1 MRTSGRPWGMAR
13 WKGPSFVAP
22 AAAALGL
29 SLALSLGTYGL
40 AAARGSAPQPA
51 AATAAGSSAGREL
64 SDATAKIRSGDFAG
78 GAEIL
83 ERVVAREPSN
93 DVAWRFLGFAYL
105 KAHNFP
111 KARAAYERLLRLVP
125 DSPQA
130 LYNLG
135 VVAALDGDREAAF
148 RWLGKAR
155 ATGKL
160 DMTAIQA
167 DEDLKTLASDP
178 RFAGLLPGPE
188 EFGHPF
194 VEETRVLREWD
205 GDAMGDQFGWIARPI
220 GDVDGDG
227 VPDVVTSA
235 PGCAKGGEDAGRV
248 YVYSTKTG
256 RLLWTADGGARDELG
271 TGVEGAGDVNRD
283 GVPDVLASAPGGGRA
298 YVYSGRDGRVL
309 LTLAAENKDD
319 VFGRHV
325 APAGDVDGDGYDDV
339 LIGAPGNGAGGK
351 EAGRAYV
358 FSGRDGHR
366 LAVWTGEREGDHFG
380 SAVASG
386 ANGARRWIVVGAPAG
401 GPRKTGRVY
410 LYDGVSAKP
419 AFVFDSDETGAA
431 LGYMFLSVPGDLDGD
446 GVADVYATDF
456 TNSAKGPSTGR
467 AYVYSGKT
475 GRTLLTLTGETA
487 GEGFGIGPAIAG
499 DVDGDGT
506 PDLIVGA
513 WQYGG
518 AAVSGGRAYLFSG
531 RDGRLLKTFT
541 CRVPGDTFGF
551 DAVGMGDVDG
561 DGTIDLLV
569 TSAWSGIR
577 GNHSGRMF
585 LISSGVSRKTH

>member
-1 MRTSGRPWGMAR
+1 MRTSGRS
-13 WKGPSFVAP
+13 WKTRRPEVAGAF
-22 AAAALGL
+22 AA
-29 SLALSLGTYGL
+29 LALSAAPLGTAFL
-40 AAARGSAPQPA
+40 PA
-51 AATAAGSSAGREL
+51 AHATAQQTPTAPASSTGRDL
-64 SDATAKIRSGDFAG
+64 SAATGKIRAGDFAG
-78 GAEIL
+78 AAEIL
-83 ERVVAREPSN
+83 ERVVAREPAN
-93 DVAWRFLGFAYL
+93 DAAWRFLGFAYL
-105 KAHNFP
+105 KARNFP
-111 KARAAYERLLRLVP
+111 KARGAYERLLKLVP
-125 DSPQA
+125 ESPQA

-135 VVAALDGDREAAF
+135 VVAALEGDREAAF

-167 DEDLKTLASDP
+167 DADLKPLASDP

-188 EFGHPF
+188 AFAHPF

-205 GDAMGDQFGWIARPI
+205 GDAMGDQFGWIARPV

-235 PGCAKGGEDAGRV
+235 PGCARGGEDAGRV

-256 RLLWTADGGARDELG
+256 RLLWTADGAAKDELG

-283 GVPDVLASAPGGGRA
+283 GVPDVLASAPGNGRA

-339 LIGAPGNGAGGK
+339 LIGAPGNGSGGK
-351 EAGRAYV
+351 ETGRAYV
-358 FSGRDGHR
+358 FSGKDGHR

-386 ANGARRWIVVGAPAG
+386 ASGARRWIVVGAPAG

-410 LYDGVSAKP
+410 LYDGVSEKP

-431 LGYMFLSVPGDLDGD
+431 LGSMFLSVPGDLDGD

-518 AAVSGGRAYLFSG
+518 SAVSGGRAYLFSG

-561 DGTIDLLV
+561 DGTIDLLL
-569 TSAWSGIR
+569 TSAWSGIH

-585 LISSGVSRKTH
+585 LISSGVARRAR